1 MSRHFGEPMTAA
13 TDAVAS
19 VEELQLVGAGQI
31 ADVRAGL
38 PVRAALSVRPADS
51 IDRERVVARG
61 ITTHVRAVSV
71 TAVLPVPLL
80 AGSFYLLVFDRAALD
95 LVPTL
100 ARCDRVAM
108 LDEGEFEVRWRF
120 LQPVVLPA
128 TANSES

>member
-1 MSRHFGEPMTAA
+1 MSRHFGDPTTAA
-13 TDAVAS
+13 TTALAP
-19 VEELQLVGAGQI
+19 VEELQLVQTDAI

-38 PVRAALSVRPADS
+38 PVRAAITVRPADS
-51 IDRERVVARG
+51 IDRDRVVG
-61 ITTHVRAVSV
+61 HGVTSHVRSVSV

-100 ARCDRVAM
+100 ARCDRVLM

-120 LQPVVLPA
+120 LQPVVLAAAGEPQP
-128 TANSES
+128 